1 MQLIQNLKKARNFS
15 HPGLLKTIAAL
26 VLLSLAIQPAFANE
40 DDDFTMQIGDAFA
53 ITGKG
58 TVLTGQ
64 IATGVVSVGNTIC
77 IPMTSGDTLP
87 RELKGIER
95 FRDLLEKAEAGQI
108 VGLLVE
114 DVDRK
119 LVAKGE
125 FVDADCE
132 LPSEE

>member
-1 MQLIQNLKKARNFS
+1 MRIIQDLKQARDFKY
-15 HPGLLKTIAAL
+15 PDLLKTMSVLI
-26 VLLSLAIQPAFANE
+26 LLSLAIQTAFADE

-64 IATGVVSVGNTIC
+64 IATGVVSVGDTIC
-77 IPMTSGDTLP
+77 IPLTSGETLP

-125 FVDADCE
+125 FVDSDCE